1 MGNIKHSR
9 TRNIHPIQN
18 EILDMPKI
26 LYVEDNSS
34 LSFVT
39 SDQLQKRGYEVVC
52 SSNGKDALDL
62 FNRNNF
68 DLCIL
73 DVMLPE
79 MDGFDLAKY
88 IRKKNKQIPIL
99 FLTARSLQ
107 EDRIEGFKLGG
118 DDYLTK
124 PFDMLELSLK
134 IDVFVKRNLVNNS
147 QNNSYKIGAYELN
160 VTEQKLTLKDF
171 SRPLTIKE
179 TKLLSLMAKNLN
191 TVIRREDILM
201 SLWGKND
208 YFLGRSLDVFISRL
222 RKYLTE
228 DNLVTIENIRGVGFK
243 MNA

>member
-1 MGNIKHSR
+1 
-9 TRNIHPIQN
+9 
-18 EILDMPKI
+18 MPKI
-26 LYVEDNSS
+26 LYVEDNAS

-39 SDQLQKRGYEVVC
+39 SDQLQKRNYEVVC
-52 SSNGKDALDL
+52 SDNGKNALDL
-62 FNRNNF
+62 FNNNIF

-79 MDGFDLAKY
+79 MDGFDLAKN
-88 IRKKNKQIPIL
+88 IRSKNKQVPII

-107 EDRIEGFKLGG
+107 EDRIEGLKLGG

-124 PFDMLELSLK
+124 PFDMDELCLK
-134 IDVFVKRNLVNNS
+134 IDVFLKRNLVNDS
-147 QNNSYKIGAYELN
+147 ENNSYKIGAYELM
-160 VTEQKLTLKDF
+160 VEEQKLRLNEI
-171 SRPLTIKE
+171 SRSLTIKE
-179 TKLLSLMAKNLN
+179 TKLLTLMAKNLN

-222 RKYLTE
+222 RKYLIE
-228 DNLVTIENIRGVGFK
+228 DHHVVIENIRGVGFK